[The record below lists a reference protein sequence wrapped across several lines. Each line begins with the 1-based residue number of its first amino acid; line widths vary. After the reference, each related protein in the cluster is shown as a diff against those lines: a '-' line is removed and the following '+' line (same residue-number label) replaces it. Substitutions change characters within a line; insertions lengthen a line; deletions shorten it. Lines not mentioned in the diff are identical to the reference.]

1 MGLTLPARTAR
12 QPSGQ
17 KCTLLPCFCLSFPE
31 FVGVQELLHKVSKV
45 FPQRARF
52 ALGCVFAFLI
62 MMLVSGQPELSVW
75 RGLCNTRPDESG
87 NHRLDSMSAPLRPVK
102 SPGRAN
108 QGKVSAMIMPWGIFI
123 LLSHFGRCFTRE
135 ESVHRHRHSAQ
146 ENFCKTLNA
155 VRFRIGRHWEHLLGG

>member
-1 MGLTLPARTAR
+1 MCRNSSIKCPKSSPKELASHLDAFLP
-12 QPSGQ
+12 
-17 KCTLLPCFCLSFPE
+17 
-31 FVGVQELLHKVSKV
+31 
-45 FPQRARF
+45 
-52 ALGCVFAFLI
+52 FLI
-62 MMLVSGQPELSVW
+62 MMLVSGQSELSLW

-87 NHRLDSMSAPLRPVK
+87 NHRLDSIRPVK

-135 ESVHRHRHSAQ
+135 QSVHRHQHSAQ

-155 VRFRIGRHWEHLLGG
+155 VRFRIGRHWERLLGG